1 MNRDNLQV
9 WALAAEIVGGIAVV
23 VSLAIVAFELNQS
36 NVQAEL
42 NTNALEISAYQSL
55 INSIIDQ
62 NTLIAS
68 DSELATIRLKSA
80 RAPEELTPEELT
92 RISSYYM
99 SLIRHGD
106 MAYFQYERGAID
118 QARLN
123 SVLAILSLVLD
134 NPIGRRRWEFAK
146 SDFSISYVEYLENLN
161 PKRDDDEF

>member
-1 MNRDNLQV
+1 MDKNKLQV
-9 WALAAEIVGGIAVV
+9 WALTAEIVGGIAVV
-23 VSLAIVAFELNQS
+23 VSLAVVAFELNQG
-36 NVQAEL
+36 NVQSEL

-68 DSELATIRLKSA
+68 DSELAAIRLKTA
-80 RAPEELTPEELT
+80 RAPEDLTPEELT

-118 QARLN
+118 QERLN

-134 NPIGRRRWEFAK
+134 NPIGRRRWDNAK
-146 SDFSISYVEYLENLN
+146 SDFSVSYVEYLENLN
-161 PKRDDDEF
+161 PQRDEDEF